1 VRLSPC
7 PPARQLGQARL
18 VGAPTPHPSASASAS
33 ASTSAAYLR
42 HPPLATLSTDA
53 HASRIQ
59 ALEQQ
64 VQDLLRLQRTGP
76 TIQQP
81 LPEDAAATTTAAPG
95 SPTIAAAD
103 GDVVDEDIVSVER
116 ADTLVEVYKSDM
128 MPHFPFIIIPPHVKS
143 AELRVTKP
151 FLFLAI
157 LSVACFHDLSTQE
170 RLCHHFKFMVSDK
183 VLYGGDDCLQLQYLQ
198 GLLIALAW

>member
-33 ASTSAAYLR
+33 AAYLR
-42 HPPLATLSTDA
+42 HPPLAALPTDA

-64 VQDLLRLQRTGP
+64 VQDLLRLQRAGP

-81 LPEDAAATTTAAPG
+81 LPEDAAAAATTAAPG

>member
-1 VRLSPC
+1 VRLPPC

-18 VGAPTPHPSASASAS
+18 VGAPTPHPSASA
-33 ASTSAAYLR
+33 AYLR
-42 HPPLATLSTDA
+42 QPSLAALPTDA

-64 VQDLLRLQRTGP
+64 VQDLLRLQRAGP

-81 LPEDAAATTTAAPG
+81 LPEDATATTTAAPG

-128 MPHFPFIIIPPHVKS
+128 MPHFPFIIIPPYVKS

-183 VLYGGDDCLQLQYLQ
+183 VLYGGDECLQLQYLQ